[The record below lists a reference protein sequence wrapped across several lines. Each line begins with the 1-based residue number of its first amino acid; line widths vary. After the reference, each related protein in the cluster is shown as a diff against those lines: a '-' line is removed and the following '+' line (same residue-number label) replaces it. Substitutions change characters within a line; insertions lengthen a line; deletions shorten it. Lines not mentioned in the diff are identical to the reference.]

1 MWINEKPLSDYG
13 GELRMEYKV
22 SGYNLETSAFK
33 GRKSSSFVLLN
44 NIVGFQ
50 TLSLPVVFEGKSR
63 DDVSLKKSMF
73 DMLAFGKNELIMDDG
88 FLYTAY
94 LSNIGDASYPAPELI
109 EVDYTFVGVRHGPK
123 VIVTG
128 NTINCESTLPN
139 TDCILSVIVGSTGTN
154 YRVGT
159 VVFPQVTQGEE
170 LIIDGINKRIL
181 VNNAPAADRADWI
194 TFPSL
199 SPGINLLECE
209 DTLTVEFFPV
219 FF

>member
-1 MWINEKPLSDYG
+1 MWINDKPLSDYG
-13 GELRMEYKV
+13 GQLRMEYKV

-33 GRKSSSFVLLN
+33 GRKRSSFVLLN

-63 DDVSLKKSMF
+63 DDVTLKKSMF

-109 EVDYTFVGVRHGPK
+109 EVDYTFIGVRHGPK
-123 VIVTG
+123 VIATG

-139 TDCILSVIVGSTGTN
+139 TDCILKATVGSTGTN

-170 LIIDGINKRIL
+170 LVVDGINKRIL
-181 VNNAPAADRADWI
+181 VNGAPAADRADWI

-199 SPGINLLECE
+199 SPGLNLLECA

>member
-1 MWINEKPLSDYG
+1 MWINDAPLSDYG
-13 GELRMEYKV
+13 GELRMEYKA
-22 SGYNLETSAFK
+22 SGYTLETSVFK
-33 GRKSSSFVLLN
+33 GRKRSSFVLLN

-50 TLSLPVVFEGKSR
+50 TLTLSVVFEGKDR
-63 DDVSLKKSMF
+63 DDVTLKKSMF

-88 FLYTAY
+88 FLYTVY
-94 LSNIGDASYPAPELI
+94 LSNIGDATYPAPELI

-123 VIVTG
+123 VVAVG

-139 TDCILSVIVGSTGTN
+139 TDCILSVTVGKTEVN

-159 VVFPQVTQGEE
+159 VMFPQVTQGEQ
-170 LIIDGINKRIL
+170 LTVDGINKRIL
-181 VNNAPAADRADWI
+181 VNNVPAADRADWI

-199 SPGINLLECE
+199 VPGINLLQC
-209 DTLTVEFFPV
+209 DDILTVEFFPV

>member
-1 MWINEKPLSDYG
+1 MWINDKPLSDYG
-13 GELRMEYKV
+13 GQLRMEYKV

-33 GRKSSSFVLLN
+33 GRKRSSFVLLN

-63 DDVSLKKSMF
+63 DDVTLKKSMF

-109 EVDYTFVGVRHGPK
+109 EVDYTFIGVRHGPK
-123 VIVTG
+123 VVAVG

-139 TDCILSVIVGSTGTN
+139 TDCILKVTVGSTGTN

-159 VVFPQVTQGEE
+159 VVFPQVTQGEKVVV
-170 LIIDGINKRIL
+170 DGINKRIL
-181 VNNAPAADRADWI
+181 INNAPAAERADWI
-194 TFPSL
+194 TFPIL
-199 SPGINLLECE
+199 SPGLNLLECD